1 HRMDAEKGTIP
12 PSTAEAVNRAL
23 DEGRRVVAVGTTS
36 VRALESSAR
45 LGGGRVVAGAFA
57 TDLFL
62 TPGAAFSVVSGLPTN
77 FHLPRSTLLMLFSA
91 FARPDTV
98 LSAYRA
104 APHHT
109 YRLFCYAAA
118 MLVIPGAS

>member
-1 HRMDAEKGTIP
+1 LVAIKPVTPQGGLGTFKPVKVEVVEEHRMDAEKGTIP

-45 LGGGRVVAGAFA
+45 LGGGRVVAGEFA

-62 TPGAAFSVVSGLPTN
+62 TPGAAFSVVSGLLT
-77 FHLPRSTLLMLFSA
+77 
-91 FARPDTV
+91 
-98 LSAYRA
+98 
-104 APHHT
+104 
-109 YRLFCYAAA
+109 
-118 MLVIPGAS
+118 